1 VGALWGIQV
10 SGISQDVKLALR
22 AFRKS
27 PAFAA
32 IVVLTLALGSGANT
46 AIFTLLEQ
54 VMLRT
59 LPVERPDRLVVLSG
73 PGPFTGWS
81 ESDSATVTP
90 LSQPMYEGLRDRTPA
105 FAGVLAHYRTRVY
118 LSVAGQTD
126 AVNGDLVSGTFFQV
140 LGLRPAAGRLFT
152 PDDDRVPSGH
162 PVVVLGHGFF
172 ERRFGGDASVVG
184 RTVVLN
190 SHPMTVVGV
199 APPGFNG
206 VEVGSATDVYVPVA
220 MQPAMMPTWENRLGD
235 WRSRWLECMARLRDG
250 VSIAEARAQA
260 GVAYAQLLRED
271 LAHVQGH
278 SERFRNQFLEKRLEV
293 RPGGR
298 GTSNLRDQSRTPLMV
313 LMGMVGLVLLIACA
327 NVASLLLTRASSRQ
341 KDIAVRLALGAGR
354 MRLLRQHLV
363 ESVML
368 SLAGGLV
375 GLQLAYWVAEALIR
389 ALPVGDAARTL
400 SAAPDLR
407 VGLFTLVV
415 SVLTGVGFG
424 LVPALRA
431 SRADVAPTL
440 KSEAGAVVTGVH
452 SRVRRGLVVAQV
464 ALSLL
469 LLIGAGLFTRSLM
482 NLRALD
488 PGFRADHLLAFDVDP
503 SRGGQDFTH
512 RAATLRRIQEE
523 LAAEP
528 GVASAS
534 AAAVGLM
541 TGNDESSTVRVE
553 GYVAK
558 EGEDMNPQFNYVA
571 PGFFSTVGIPVL
583 AGREI
588 QDADVLGSPYVAL
601 VNEEF
606 ARYFFKGQSPIGRR
620 IGLGRRGDGYD
631 IEIVGLVRDGKS
643 SSLRDQPQRFVY
655 APYAQEPRVG
665 GLTFYARSIVEPGSL
680 AARLRTA
687 VARVDPTLPVTNL
700 KTMQAQ
706 IGESLFVERMVAAL
720 SAAFGLLATVLAAV
734 GLYSVMSNAVA
745 ARTREIG
752 LRVALGA
759 DGRSVLLLVLR
770 EVAVLAALGVAI
782 GLPGGY
788 GLGRIVESQ
797 LFGITARD
805 PLTLGVATLAL
816 LATALVAGLVPALR
830 AARVDPMTA
839 LRYE

>member
-1 VGALWGIQV
+1 MNGI
-10 SGISQDVKLALR
+10 GQDLKLALR
-22 AFRKS
+22 AFSKK
-27 PAFAA
+27 PGFAA
-32 IVVLTLALGSGANT
+32 IVVFTLALGSGANT
-46 AIFTLLEQ
+46 AIFTLLDQ
-54 VMLRT
+54 VMLRP

-73 PGPFTGWS
+73 PGPFSGWS
-81 ESDSATVTP
+81 EVGSATVTP
-90 LSQPMYEGLRDRTPA
+90 LSQPMYEGLRDRTAA
-105 FAGVLAHYRTRVY
+105 FAGVLAHYRTRMD

-126 AVNGDLVSGTFFQV
+126 AVNGALVSGTFFQV
-140 LGLRPAAGRLFT
+140 LGLRPALGRLFT
-152 PDDDRVPSGH
+152 PEDDRTPSGH

-172 ERRFGGDASVVG
+172 ERRFGGEAAVVG
-184 RTVVLN
+184 RTIAIN

-206 VEVGSATDVYVPVA
+206 VEVGSATDIYVPLA
-220 MQPAMMPTWENRLGD
+220 MQQQVQSTWGKRLGD

-260 GVAYAQLLRED
+260 NVAYAQLLQED
-271 LAHVQGH
+271 LAHVQGP
-278 SERFRNQFLEKRLEV
+278 SERYRKRFLEKKLEL

-298 GTSNLRDQSRTPLMV
+298 GTSGLRDQSGTPLVV

-341 KDIAVRLALGAGR
+341 KEIAVRLALGAGR
-354 MRLLRQHLV
+354 ARLVRLHLV
-363 ESVML
+363 ESVTL

-375 GLQLAYWVAEALIR
+375 GLQLAYWAGEALIG
-389 ALPVGDAARTL
+389 ALPFRDAARAL

-407 VGLFTLVV
+407 VGLFTLAV
-415 SVLTGVGFG
+415 SVFTGLGFG
-424 LVPALRA
+424 LLPALRA
-431 SRADVAPTL
+431 SRANLAPAL
-440 KSEAGAVVTGVH
+440 KSEAGAVVGGGHT
-452 SRVRRGLVVAQV
+452 RMRRGLVVAQV

-488 PGFRADHLLAFDVDP
+488 PGFRADRLFAFEVDP
-503 SRGGQDFTH
+503 SRDGQDFAH

-541 TGNDESSTVRVE
+541 TGNDSSSTVRVD
-553 GYVAK
+553 GYEAK
-558 EGEDMNPQFNYVA
+558 EGEDMNPNFNYVA
-571 PGFFSTVGIPVL
+571 PGFFSTLGIPLV
-583 AGREI
+583 AGREVL
-588 QDADVLGSPYVAL
+588 DTDVLGAPNVAV
-601 VNEEF
+601 VNEAF
-606 ARYFFKGQSPIGRR
+606 ARYFFKDESPIGRR
-620 IGLGRRGDGYD
+620 FGLRRRPGGYD
-631 IEIVGLVRDGKS
+631 IEIVGVVGDGKS
-643 SSLRDQPQRFVY
+643 STLREKPLRFVY
-655 APYAQEPRVG
+655 VPYAQESSVG
-665 GLTFYARSIVEPGSL
+665 GLTFYVRSSVEADSFG
-680 AARLRTA
+680 ARLREA
-687 VARVDPTLPVTNL
+687 VRRVDPTLPVTDL
-700 KTMQAQ
+700 KTMKAQ

-720 SAAFGLLATVLAAV
+720 SAAFGLLATLLAAI
-734 GLYSVMSNAVA
+734 GLYSVMSHAVA

-770 EVAVLAALGVAI
+770 ELAALAALGIAI

-788 GLGRIVESQ
+788 GLGRVVESQ
-797 LFGITARD
+797 LFGLTAHD
-805 PLTLGVATLAL
+805 PLTFGVATLAL
-816 LATALVAGLVPALR
+816 LATALAAGFVPAAR